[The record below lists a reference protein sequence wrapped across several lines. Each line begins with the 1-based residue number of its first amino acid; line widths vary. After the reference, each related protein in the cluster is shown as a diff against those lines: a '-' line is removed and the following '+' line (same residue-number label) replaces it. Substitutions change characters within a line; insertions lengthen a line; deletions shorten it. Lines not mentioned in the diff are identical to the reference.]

1 MTHMHYLYFFYLFN
15 LLYICLNKNKYTM
28 KNYAKLIKLTLL
40 VVTSTLMFSCSDD
53 DSTATGIR
61 SIADVARSNSD
72 FSILVSALERAE
84 LIDVSDQ
91 SGSYTVFAPTNAAF
105 NNFLQENDISSLNDI
120 PVATLREVL
129 LNHVVVGAKLSS
141 SLNTGYVKTLGK
153 GSASSTNTL
162 SMYINTASGVRL
174 NGVSSVVVA
183 DIGASNGV
191 VHVVDAVIG
200 LPTIV
205 THALANPNFSTLV
218 GALTSPG
225 QPDFVGILSGTANS
239 PFTVFAPSNDA
250 FTNFENQNPGTLA
263 SLSTAQ
269 LTSVL
274 TYHVVP
280 GANVLSNAIPSG
292 PITTFEGGTFSIS
305 GVTITDEVSRQTN
318 IVAVDVQAANGVI
331 HVINNVILPEFN

>member
-1 MTHMHYLYFFYLFN
+1 
-15 LLYICLNKNKYTM
+15 M

-40 VVTSTLMFSCSDD
+40 VVSSTLMFSCSDD
-53 DSTATGIR
+53 DSTGSGIR
-61 SIADVARSNSD
+61 TIADVAKGNSD
-72 FSILVSALERAE
+72 FSTLVSALERTN
-84 LIDVSDQ
+84 LIDVLDQ
-91 SGSYTVFAPTNAAF
+91 NGSYTVFAPTNAAF
-105 NNFLQENDISSLNDI
+105 NTFLEENNFSSLDDV
-120 PVATLREVL
+120 PVDALREVL
-129 LNHVVVGAKLSS
+129 LNHVVVGATLSGNLS
-141 SLNTGYVKTLGK
+141 TGYVKTLGK

-162 SMYINTASGVRL
+162 SMYINTVSGVRL
-174 NGVSSVVVA
+174 NGVSSVVIA

-225 QPDFVGILSGTANS
+225 QPNFVGILSGNASS

-250 FTNFENQNPGTLA
+250 FSTFESQNPGTLA
-263 SLSTAQ
+263 SLTSSQ

-274 TYHVVP
+274 SYHVVA
-280 GANVLSNAIPSG
+280 GANVLSDAIPSG
-292 PITTFEGGTFSIS
+292 PITTFETGTFTIA
-305 GVTITDEVSRQTN
+305 GTTITDEAARQTN

-331 HVINNVILPEFN
+331 HVISNVILPNLN